1 MIGVLCIRDSCSR
14 RGSFRGSK
22 RPDNRHL
29 FLLGLLPQFYI
40 YARSSPRMVR
50 KFIYSHFTKHIFFLN
65 DAHRSDNHKDINALV
80 ILKHTRGQTAKQK
93 QDCRAIYP
101 AHHSC
106 SKVRMPKTKLVQQKL
121 NKSIAHRVMFTFHR
135 ILWYCAGNMNVHQI
149 STFSTPAQQKVKLC
163 SFQTLRMRKCTGHL
177 LASCIYVWY

>member
-1 MIGVLCIRDSCSR
+1 MLEAVLGWC
-14 RGSFRGSK
+14 GS
-22 RPDNRHL
+22 L
-29 FLLGLLPQFYI
+29 FTATLQ
-40 YARSSPRMVR
+40 S
-50 KFIYSHFTKHIFFLN
+50 IFFSWMMRTEATTIRTSLP
-65 DAHRSDNHKDINALV
+65 LF

-106 SKVRMPKTKLVQQKL
+106 SKVRMRKTKLVQQKL
-121 NKSIAHRVMFTFHR
+121 NKSIAHRVMFTFHH

-177 LASCIYVWY
+177 LASCIYVWYWDGKLVK